1 MKGSLKEEMKVLLVY
16 STSHA
21 IRIEK
26 VLRSKGIACKLVT
39 VPRHLSSDCGICVR
53 VRALEETTVIQA
65 VDETGIETVGIF
77 EV

>member
-1 MKGSLKEEMKVLLVY
+1 MKGPVKDEMKVLLVY

-26 VLRSKGIACKLVT
+26 VLKSKGIACKLVP

-53 VRALEETTVIQA
+53 VRAVEATAVTQMVEEA
-65 VDETGIETVGIF
+65 GIETVGMYDL
-77 EV
+77 

>member
-1 MKGSLKEEMKVLLVY
+1 MKDEEKVLLVY

-26 VLRSKGIACKLVT
+26 TLKNSNISCKLVP

-53 VRALEETTVIQA
+53 FRAADETLVTKA
-65 VDETGIETVGIF
+65 VDGTGIETAGIF
-77 EV
+77 AL

>member
-1 MKGSLKEEMKVLLVY
+1 MSDTMSVLLVY

-26 VLRSKGIACKLVT
+26 ILKQHDIGCKLVP

-53 VRALEETTVIQA
+53 FRTVDQTAVLESVETSR
-65 VDETGIETVGIF
+65 IETAGVF
-77 EV
+77 AV

>member
-1 MKGSLKEEMKVLLVY
+1 MKVLLVY

-26 VLRSKGIACKLVT
+26 ILTRGGTTCKLVT

-53 VRALEETTVIQA
+53 FRAADEGAVTQA
-65 VDETGIETVGIF
+65 IEETGIETPGIF
-77 EV
+77 PV

>member
-1 MKGSLKEEMKVLLVY
+1 MKDEMKVILVY

-26 VLRSKGIACKLVT
+26 TLKKGSIPCKLVP

-53 VRALEETTVIQA
+53 FRAADEDYVTQA
-65 VDETGIETVGIF
+65 VAGTGIETAGIF
-77 EV
+77 AL

>member
-1 MKGSLKEEMKVLLVY
+1 MKEDMKVLLVY

-26 VLRSKGIACKLVT
+26 SLSNDNVACKLVP

-53 VRALEETTVIQA
+53 FHA
-65 VDETGIETVGIF
+65 VDEESVKKAVNETGIETMGIF
-77 EV
+77 PL

>member
-1 MKGSLKEEMKVLLVY
+1 VKGSLKEEMKVLLVY

-26 VLRSKGIACKLVT
+26 VLRSKGIACKLVP

-53 VRALEETTVIQA
+53 FRALEESLVAKA
-65 VDETGIETVGIF
+65 VEETGIETVGIF

>member
-1 MKGSLKEEMKVLLVY
+1 MKDAMKVLLVY

-26 VLRSKGIACKLVT
+26 ILTHSGTACKLVP

-53 VRALEETTVIQA
+53 FRSADEDILTQA
-65 VDETGIETVGIF
+65 VEAAGIETPGIF
-77 EV
+77 PV